1 MSKYNGPSTI
11 ANDKEFAVK
20 IFTTALEYDYK
31 YPWKAPT
38 IERWTGSGF
47 VIDGH
52 KIITNAHVAGGS
64 IFVEVELANDS
75 VKYPAHLKAVGDE
88 CDLAMLEV
96 ADPEFWQKTKALKIG
111 DTPRQMQK
119 VAVHGFPIGG
129 EGYCITTGKVSRIE
143 TDFYAHGEQ
152 RMLSTQVSAPIN
164 AGNSGGAVL
173 DQQKQV
179 VGVVHQ
185 SLRGGQNIGYMIP
198 ADILKHFID
207 QVRTKNMG
215 FPSLNLETQTMEN
228 HFLREKYGMQEHQNG
243 ILIRG
248 IPSLSCAKDHLHEND
263 VILQING
270 IVVNNDGSVRVKNL
284 KHVDYRYLINSSK
297 MGDKIAFTVLR
308 AGKEVEVSFVLTDT
322 FSSTHAI
329 IPRAFGQ
336 QPSYFIIA
344 GSIVVQPVSKNLQTD
359 WSRNYTNQA
368 KTNKTDQILVINS
381 VLKNQYSHGYEG
393 FAGETIDKINGVEV
407 SDMRKLIE
415 VVSNNKEKCH
425 FLETRS
431 GKQLVIPNL
440 SYAESA
446 ELLRTY
452 SIEHPCSEDLKTTSA
467 VDNILAE
474 INHTQTPPLQFTS
487 AAIGAKHKMKLT
499 PSLMMEP
506 KRSLSASI

>member
-1 MSKYNGPSTI
+1 MSKDKGPSTT

-20 IFTTALEYDYK
+20 IFTSALEYDYQ

-38 IERWTGSGF
+38 ITRWTGSGF

-75 VKYPAHLKAVGDE
+75 VKYPAVLKAVGDE

-96 ADPEFWQKTKALKIG
+96 NDPEFWEKTKALKIG

-119 VAVHGFPIGG
+119 VAVHGFPVGG

-143 TDFYAHGEQ
+143 TDYYAHGEQ
-152 RMLSTQVSAPIN
+152 RMLSTQVSAAIN
-164 AGNSGGAVL
+164 PGNSGGAVL
-173 DQQKQV
+173 NKQNQV

-198 ADILKHFID
+198 ADILKHFIH

-228 HFLREKYGMQEHQNG
+228 PFLREKYGMQEHQHG
-243 ILIRG
+243 ILLRS
-248 IPSLSCAKDHLHEND
+248 IPALSCAKNHLQEND
-263 VILQING
+263 VILQIKG
-270 IVVNNDGSVRVKNL
+270 IPVNNDGSVRIKTL

-297 MGDKIAFTVLR
+297 MGDRITFKVLR
-308 AGKEVEVSFVLTDT
+308 AGKEVNVGFSLTDT

-329 IPRAFGQ
+329 ISRAFGR
-336 QPSYFIIA
+336 QPPYFIIA

-359 WSRNYTNQA
+359 WSRSYTNQA

-381 VLKNQYSHGYEG
+381 VLKNQYSHGYDG
-393 FAGETIDKINGVEV
+393 FAGEIIDKINGVEV
-407 SDMRKLIE
+407 SDMRGLID
-415 VVSNNKEKCH
+415 VVENNEEKCH

-440 SYAESA
+440 SYGEAA
-446 ELLRTY
+446 ELLRIY
-452 SIEHPCSEDLKTTSA
+452 NIEHPCSTDLKTTSD
-467 VDNILAE
+467 VDNILAALNE
-474 INHTQTPPLQFTS
+474 PHAPLQFTT
-487 AAIGAKHKMKLT
+487 GVNEEKQMRLT
-499 PSLMMEP
+499 PPLLTSH
-506 KRSLSASI
+506 KRSLSVGF